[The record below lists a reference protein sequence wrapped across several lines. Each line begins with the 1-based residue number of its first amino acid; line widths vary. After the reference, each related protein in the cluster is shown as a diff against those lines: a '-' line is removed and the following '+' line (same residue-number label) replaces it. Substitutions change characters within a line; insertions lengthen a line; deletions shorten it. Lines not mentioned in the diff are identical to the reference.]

1 MTSQPMNGNGHAHG
15 FTTEPGGTR
24 SPDANDLRRKLLAAL
39 NAAQLPAGSKTKA
52 LNECRSQLEA
62 RRAVER
68 VASEAGLSLSHC
80 LTNDA
85 LELYYEVKKGQ
96 HDLGYISK
104 GWDDPGF
111 RVGEVRAL
119 QEFQGV
125 HFIWTGPEIRRYCAT
140 NGIGITVAQHGE
152 TTEIHLDG
160 VIYREGFN
168 RATLLKTLEA
178 LGACVEKIEPHCK
191 VVESHI
197 GVNKWANT
205 TPLELA

>member
-1 MTSQPMNGNGHAHG
+1 MTSQPLNGNGHAHG
-15 FTTEPGGTR
+15 FTTDPGGTR
-24 SPDANDLRRKLLAAL
+24 GPDANGLRRKLLAVL
-39 NAAQLPAGSKTKA
+39 SAAELPAGSQMKV

-68 VASEAGLSLSHC
+68 VASEAGLSLSHF

-85 LELYYEVKKGQ
+85 LELYYEIKRGR

-111 RVGEVRAL
+111 RVGDVRAF
-119 QEFQGV
+119 QEFHGV
-125 HFIWTGPEIRRYCAT
+125 HFIWTGPEIKRYCAT

-168 RATLLKTLEA
+168 KHTFTKTLGTLRE
-178 LGACVEKIEPHCK
+178 CVER
-191 VVESHI
+191 VQTLI
-197 GVNKWANT
+197 GG
-205 TPLELA
+205 